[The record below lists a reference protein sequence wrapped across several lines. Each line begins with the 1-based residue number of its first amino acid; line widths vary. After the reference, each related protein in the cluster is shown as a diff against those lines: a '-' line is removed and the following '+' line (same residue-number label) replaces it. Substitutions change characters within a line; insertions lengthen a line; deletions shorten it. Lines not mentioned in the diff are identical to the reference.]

1 MALLTFTRTRR
12 RSRDVGEGITN
23 PSLRLAGK
31 TGLTVLALFGLLPV
45 YWLVATA
52 FTPRQDVFSV
62 DRPYLPL
69 DPTLANFRE
78 FFDNS
83 TLLKDL
89 GNSVVVSAGTAL
101 ISVVVSGLMAYS
113 LSKFRYRGRN
123 TLMVM
128 FLVGQLVP
136 GALLLVTL
144 YLMFNSAGLL
154 YTYTAVILAFTT
166 FTLPLSVF
174 LLKGIID
181 ALPDEILEA
190 AKMDG
195 LSNTAIL
202 FRIVFPLI
210 VPGLITTAMFAFMR
224 AWSDLLFAL
233 TIAGPDKQTLTVG
246 MTTAFIHDGAADWPG
261 LMAASVL
268 TSLPLAVIFVLLQR
282 YFVSGLAAGAVK
294 G

>member
-1 MALLTFTRTRR
+1 MSALSFPPPRR
-12 RSRDVGEGITN
+12 RSRDVGEGITS
-23 PSLRLAGK
+23 PTLGVGGRI
-31 TGLTVLALFGLLPV
+31 GLTVLALFGLLPV

-52 FTPRQDVFSV
+52 FMRREDVFSV
-62 DRPYLPL
+62 DRPYFPM

-89 GNSVVVSAGTAL
+89 GNSLVVSAGTAVV
-101 ISVVVSGLMAYS
+101 SVLVSGLTAYS

-123 TLMVM
+123 MIMVM

-190 AKMDG
+190 AKVDG
-195 LSNTAIL
+195 LSNLAIL
-202 FRIVFPLI
+202 FRIVCPLI

-233 TIAGPDKQTLTVG
+233 TLAGPDKQTLTVG

-261 LMAASVL
+261 LMAASVI
-268 TSLPLAVIFVLLQR
+268 TSLPLAVIFVVLQR